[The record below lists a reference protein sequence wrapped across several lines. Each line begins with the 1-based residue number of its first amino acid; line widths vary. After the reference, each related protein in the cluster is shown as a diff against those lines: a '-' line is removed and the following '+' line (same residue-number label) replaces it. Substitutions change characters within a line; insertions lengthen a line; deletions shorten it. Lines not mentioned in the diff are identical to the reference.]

1 MKNELIS
8 IMSEVFETNL
18 KEIDGDIK
26 QENIENW
33 DSLSHLTLVVELEE
47 FFSVSFEPDEIS
59 EMNSIQ
65 KIQYIL
71 QKKKNAE

>member
-18 KEIDGDIK
+18 TEIAGEIK

-47 FFSVSFEPDEIS
+47 YFSVSFEPEEIS

-65 KIQYIL
+65 KIQEIV
-71 QKKKNAE
+71 QNKKNAK

>member
-18 KEIDGDIK
+18 KEFDGDIK

-65 KIQYIL
+65 KIQNIL

>member
-8 IMSEVFETNL
+8 IMSEIFETNL
-18 KEIDGDIK
+18 KEFDGDIK

-65 KIQYIL
+65 KIQKIL

>member
-8 IMSEVFETNL
+8 IMSEIFETNL
-18 KEIDGDIK
+18 KEFDGDIK

-65 KIQYIL
+65 KIQNIL

>member
-65 KIQYIL
+65 KIQNIL